1 MSIIK
6 NGQISLFCHFN
17 KIIKGSS
24 FQSPALNQKHFRNV
38 CQTAHQYLTKFS
50 FDSTQDS
57 KEISISVTSAK
68 LCSSAYDYVT
78 DLEICGFHKNNN
90 LDISRTKHFFFY
102 KKFISYT
109 SGANLLQQIVLQQR
123 LPSKYT
129 VCFAYSV
136 LLRSGQ

>member
-24 FQSPALNQKHFRNV
+24 FQCPALNQKHFRNV

-78 DLEICGFHKNNN
+78 DLEFVDFTKTIIQISQERNIFSFKKNSLVTHQGLIYCNKQFC
-90 LDISRTKHFFFY
+90 SRGY
-102 KKFISYT
+102 
-109 SGANLLQQIVLQQR
+109 LQNIQYVLHTR
-123 LPSKYT
+123 CY
-129 VCFAYSV
+129 
-136 LLRSGQ
+136 